1 MDTTN
6 EKLQSWSE
14 ISEDDYYYL
23 LEVLPPAAWKDNAF
37 MVGEPWTHDD
47 KGAVHQAV
55 ISIKERYFTRNA
67 HIRQFN
73 PGRYTQEVVS
83 LFDL

>member
-1 MDTTN
+1 
-6 EKLQSWSE
+6 
-14 ISEDDYYYL
+14 
-23 LEVLPPAAWKDNAF
+23 

-55 ISIKERYFTRNA
+55 VSIKGRYFTKNA

-73 PGRYTQEVVS
+73 PGRYTQEIVT